1 MPHSCQALFFS
12 SGLGIKSW
20 PTSICPRGL
29 LAACLLFVI
38 QQVAKLPKKNPW
50 KVLRDELGK
59 RPKLRRGADFVSQKV
74 FKWLVKQFGLV
85 LFKNRLD
92 SWCISYRQQTLAL
105 LPWCSATRRCFVF
118 LRDGTILNLSRTS
131 TSIWG
136 ESVTAYV
143 LVAVAFAD
151 R

>member
-1 MPHSCQALFFS
+1 MPQSCQALFFT

-20 PTSICPRGL
+20 PASICPRGL

-38 QQVAKLPKKNPW
+38 LWQYNKSPNFRKKIPE
-50 KVLRDELGK
+50 RFCEMSSG
-59 RPKLRRGADFVSQKV
+59 RGQRQGADFVSQKV

-85 LFKNRLD
+85 LFKKRLD
-92 SWCISYRQQTLAL
+92 SWCIQQTLAL

>member
-1 MPHSCQALFFS
+1 MPHSCQRLFFT

-38 QQVAKLPKKNPW
+38 QQVAKLPKKKNPW

-59 RPKLRRGADFVSQKV
+59 RPKTGVRLCFAKGFWWR
-74 FKWLVKQFGLV
+74 VKKFGLV
-85 LFKNRLD
+85 QKKLD
-92 SWCISYRQQTLAL
+92 CWCISYRQQTLPL